1 MSNLHQDNATTA
13 AESLDPLLR
22 EISSSMDM
30 MSASVAGLESATGY
44 GVPGRAQEMT
54 PVGVPSASAPIV
66 NINDQPAWAE
76 EMLVQLKR
84 IHAAV
89 SDRTIRTPAGTT
101 QTAMSASLS

>member
-1 MSNLHQDNATTA
+1 MSNLRQDNATTA

-22 EISSSMDM
+22 EISSSMNM

-54 PVGVPSASAPIV
+54 PVGVQSASAPIV